1 MKIAWLI
8 DDDEEMT
15 TAIALMLKLLEIKSR
30 SFLSAPEA
38 AQLLINGEKP
48 DFIILDINMPAVS
61 GKDFLEFV
69 RMRAD
74 EKALP
79 IVMLSSEFS
88 NRQRHDLMDMGANAF
103 LTKPVTIDE
112 LDAAIK
118 QVIR

>member
-1 MKIAWLI
+1 MIIAWLI

-15 TAIALMLKLLEIKSR
+15 TAIGLMLKLLKIKSR

-48 DFIILDINMPAVS
+48 DFIVLDINMPAVS
-61 GKDFLEFV
+61 GKDFLEFA
-69 RMRAD
+69 RMRSD
-74 EKALP
+74 LKSLP

-88 NRQRHDLMDMGANAF
+88 DRQKNDLLEMGANAF

-112 LDAAIK
+112 LEEAIK
-118 QVIR
+118 QIIS